1 MKQAEALVAE
11 IRAYCAAHEDPQ
23 QAAKY
28 ARYFREGYDA
38 WGIMGKE
45 DPLWNAKKEE
55 WLERYRKTGL
65 RGTLKLGELLFAG
78 GKYEEGAIAVQFAAR
93 LRDQFDGKLFAGLGA
108 WFAAG
113 IGNWAHTDVLC
124 GEVIAPLVEEGRI
137 GLPDLAPWRTSRF
150 PYQRRAV
157 PVALLGLLKKPFEAP
172 PLLEFLRPM
181 MMDAERVVQQ
191 GLGWFL
197 RETWKQQPA
206 PVEAFL
212 MEWKD
217 TAPRLIFQYATE
229 KMKPAERGR
238 FRRAKAA
245 KA

>member
-137 GLPDLAPWRTSRF
+137 GLPDLAPWRASRF

-157 PVALLGLLKKPFEAP
+157 PVALLGLRGPTGP
-172 PLLEFLRPM
+172 G
-181 MMDAERVVQQ
+181 VV
-191 GLGWFL
+191 
-197 RETWKQQPA
+197 PA
-206 PVEAFL
+206 RDVEAAARAGGGVSDG
-212 MEWKD
+212 MEGHRA
-217 TAPRLIFQYATE
+217 APHLPVRHREDETGRARAL
-229 KMKPAERGR
+229 PAGQGR
-238 FRRAKAA
+238 QSVTRW
-245 KA
+245 